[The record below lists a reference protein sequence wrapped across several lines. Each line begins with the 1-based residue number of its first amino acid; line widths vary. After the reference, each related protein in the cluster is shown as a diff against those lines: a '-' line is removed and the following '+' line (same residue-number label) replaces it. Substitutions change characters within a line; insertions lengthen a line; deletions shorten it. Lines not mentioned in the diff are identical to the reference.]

1 MFDGEK
7 YVHNLD
13 EIPKEP
19 HFAIIK
25 FGSIWIEGDERSR
38 TNPGHGYPGHSQ
50 STVEYIAFT
59 DQSKWEKYIDGLI
72 HPKYGQPE
80 KNWMA
85 VRVTP
90 ASVQTS
96 TKVTVSLA

>member
-1 MFDGEK
+1 MYNGEI
-7 YVHNLD
+7 YVSSLD
-13 EIPKEP
+13 KIPKGP

-38 TNPGHGYPGHSQ
+38 TNPGHGYPGHSR

-59 DQSKWEKYIDGLI
+59 DRAKWEKYIDELI
-72 HPKYGQPE
+72 HPKFGNPD
-80 KNWMA
+80 KSWMA

-96 TKVTVSLA
+96 TKVTIS